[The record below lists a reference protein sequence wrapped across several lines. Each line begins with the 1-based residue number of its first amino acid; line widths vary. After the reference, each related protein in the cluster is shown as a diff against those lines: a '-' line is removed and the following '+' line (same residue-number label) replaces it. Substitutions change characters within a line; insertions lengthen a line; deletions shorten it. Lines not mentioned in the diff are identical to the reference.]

1 MDTKLIREIVEIG
14 LDRELDE
21 FNLEQN
27 FYTDLGLD
35 SMGAIAL
42 FVELQR
48 RTGIEISTQEAPNIQ
63 TGKQLEA
70 FINNKLQCNA

>member
-1 MDTKLIREIVEIG
+1 MDVDMIRELVEVG
-14 LDRELDE
+14 LDRKLSDFRMEH
-21 FNLEQN
+21 N

-48 RTGIEISTQEAPNIQ
+48 RTRIEVADDEAPNIQ
-63 TGKQLEA
+63 TGQQLQD
-70 FINNKLQCNA
+70 FIASRLQRDV

>member
-1 MDTKLIREIVEIG
+1 MELTTIRELVEIG
-14 LDRELDE
+14 LDRKLDE
-21 FNLEQN
+21 FTLEHN

-48 RTGIEISTQEAPNIQ
+48 RTGIEISEEEAPNIQ
-63 TGKQLEA
+63 TGRQLEA
-70 FINNKLQCNA
+70 FIAARLPRHA

>member
-1 MDTKLIREIVEIG
+1 MDFNMIRELVEVG
-14 LDRELDE
+14 LDRKLDD

-48 RTGIEISTQEAPNIQ
+48 RTGIQISEQEAPDIQ
-63 TGKQLEA
+63 TGRQLEA
-70 FINNKLQCNA
+70 IVGGKLLSNG